1 MLNVNPNHLWTDSED
16 DIITLLHNDTLL
28 NLTIRE
34 ISFGLFNRSKLS
46 VASRIMRLRQQH
58 RIR

>member
-1 MLNVNPNHLWTDSED
+1 MLNVNLNHLWTSSEE
-16 DIITLLHNDTLL
+16 DIIILLRNDTPL
-28 NLTIRE
+28 NLSIRD

-46 VASRIMRLRQQH
+46 VAGRIMRLRQQH